1 LKSKSSKAPRNLR
14 GAFLLIDTPEP
25 VTKLASPV
33 SVGGLLLSGSKSLQK
48 RLAKRLQIDA

>member
-48 RLAKRLQIDA
+48 HLAKRLQIDA